1 MADLTDI
8 EQAIQAGLH
17 AANALES
24 WVRGADARDS
34 VRSDIQALNQGRE
47 ALEKLRR
54 NLREGRMH
62 VAVPEDAYDYRPI
75 SAGRHE
81 PDEGH
86 HLCEACKGEGVQMVA
101 KMYPS
106 GHTEVNETCEECD
119 GEGQVEI
126 EVPAPEGQP

>member
-1 MADLTDI
+1 MDFSDI

-17 AANALES
+17 AANALDT

-34 VRSDIQALNQGRE
+34 VRSDIRALNRGKE
-47 ALEKLRR
+47 ALEKLSR

-62 VAVPEDAYDYRPI
+62 IAVPDDAYDYRPI
-75 SAGRHE
+75 SAGRDE

-119 GEGQVEI
+119 GEGQI
-126 EVPAPEGQP
+126 ERAAPAPAKELP